1 MYEDAKKYREAN
13 KDKAKSLAGRSSEKV
28 DSTSVRRPE
37 PFDGYEKKGI
47 FYGGRKPGF
56 ADGGATKY
64 DERLGIVKPKALN
77 FAQNMV
83 TPGLKDGGRAK
94 RAFGGAVGDVMSG
107 LASTGL
113 GGIVPMIVAGVRG
126 NKNKDEE
133 DAKLKR
139 GGAARKPRKSGGAVV
154 NVIVKS
160 GGADKPAGST
170 MPPPGA
176 LPMSPPPLPPGLAGG
191 LPGGLPPGLG
201 AGLPPAGPPGMPPM
215 ARKSGGRVFKS
226 YKDMKA
232 GAGSGEGRLEKAEIA
247 AKGK

>member
-13 KDKAKSLAGRSSEKV
+13 KAKAKSLAAPGNGKV
-28 DSTSVRRPE
+28 DSTSVSVPKA
-37 PFDGYEKKGI
+37 FDGYEKKGI

-83 TPGLKDGGRAK
+83 TPGLKDGGR
-94 RAFGGAVGDVMSG
+94 
-107 LASTGL
+107 
-113 GGIVPMIVAGVRG
+113 VA
-126 NKNKDEE
+126 
-133 DAKLKR
+133 
-139 GGAARKPRKSGGAVV
+139 RKSGGAVV